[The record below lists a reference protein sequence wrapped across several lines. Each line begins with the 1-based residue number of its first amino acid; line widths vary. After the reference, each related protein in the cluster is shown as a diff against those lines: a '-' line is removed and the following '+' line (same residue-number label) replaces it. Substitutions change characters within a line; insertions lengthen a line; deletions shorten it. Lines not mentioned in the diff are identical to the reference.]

1 MANCAGAQF
10 GLRESTDTVVVERD
24 MPQQKTYWHL
34 QEQRRMPTEYEIV
47 TSKLLCYTGEGFT
60 GKRFELDVPLK
71 DWYRQYQE
79 ESPLVCSS
87 WEKFRDPRETT
98 YTKYTEL
105 QRDKEIFVDAILEE
119 IELTGYDARLRPAW
133 LHLFPRVIAPFR
145 YPAHGF
151 QMIASYIGQMA
162 PSGRIT
168 IAAALQSADEMRRI
182 QRIAYRIRQLRQLY
196 PGFAAESRILWQ
208 TDAMW
213 QPLREAVERL
223 LIAYDWAEAF
233 VGLNLVLKP
242 LIDELFM
249 THVGDLALGEED
261 YLLGQIFY
269 SLKEDCQWHR
279 EWSAALVQTVIEDNI
294 CNRHTIQHWINQ
306 WHPLADLAVQ
316 AFALLLQDTLDQIAT
331 TPPKRIKEAIDR
343 FYRDYLRSMSLE
355 GPANDNRNPIGQNG

>member
-10 GLRESTDTVVVERD
+10 RLRESTDTVVVERA

-34 QEQRRMPTEYEIV
+34 LEQRRMPTEYEIV

-87 WEKFRDPRETT
+87 WENFRDPRETT

-133 LHLFPRVIAPFR
+133 LHIFPRLIAPFR

-162 PSGRIT
+162 PGGRIT
-168 IAAALQSADEMRRI
+168 ITAALQSADEMRRI
-182 QRIAYRIRQLRQLY
+182 QRIAYRIRQLQQIY
-196 PGFAAESRILWQ
+196 PGFAADSRTLWQ
-208 TDAMW
+208 TDPMW
-213 QPLREAVERL
+213 QPLRESVEKL
-223 LIAYDWAEAF
+223 LIAYDWAESF

-242 LIDELFM
+242 LVDELFM
-249 THVGDLALGEED
+249 KHLSELALSQDD

-269 SLKEDCQWHR
+269 SLNEDCQWHR
-279 EWSAALVQTVIEDNI
+279 QWSEALVRMAIEDNVR
-294 CNRHTIQHWINQ
+294 NKDTIQGWINR
-306 WHPLADLAVQ
+306 WYPLAARAVR
-316 AFALLLQDTLDQIAT
+316 AFAPLFEDTAELTAT
-331 TPPKRIKEAIDR
+331 SPLRNIGDALEHY
-343 FYRDYLRSMSLE
+343 YRERLRSTNLE
-355 GPANDNRNPIGQNG
+355 VPC